1 MKIERT
7 KNTLRNVITGLLNKV
22 VLLFFP
28 FIIRTVIIQ
37 KLGSEYLGLS
47 SLFTSILQ
55 VLNLTEMGF
64 NSAIVYNLY
73 KPIANNDKDKI
84 CALMNFYKKAYTII
98 GTVILILGLAVL
110 PFLDNLISGEIPENI
125 NIYILYLIYLANTVI
140 SYFLFVYKTVLLTA
154 HQRND
159 ILNNI
164 NTILTLLQY
173 SIQIILLCVFK
184 NYYLYVIVFPIIT
197 VINNIVSGIITK
209 KRYPEYICK
218 GQIDKDTKK
227 TIKQKVSGLVIIKVC
242 QTTRNSFDS
251 IFISAFLGLTL
262 VAIYNNYYMILTGV
276 ATLIGVITAAM
287 FSGVGNSVAIESK
300 EKNYDDMIKFD
311 FMYMWITGW
320 CAICLLC
327 LFQPFVTLWLG
338 NEYLLSFWVVILLVL
353 YFYALRMGD
362 IKSIYL
368 ETAGLWWET
377 RYRAIIESIL
387 NLILNFVLGKIYG
400 LYGIIAGTLISLVII
415 NFGLGSQIVFKHY
428 FKNDKLKEYFIY
440 HMKYFLVTFLIA
452 IITLFLCELIRFD
465 GILEFTLRVF
475 ICIMIPNIL
484 YLAIYHRTENF
495 KNAKIFAMDIVEKIK
510 NRK

>member
-7 KNTLRNVITGLLNKV
+7 KNTVRNVMSGLINKV
-22 VLLFFP
+22 ILLFFP
-28 FIIRTVIIQ
+28 FVIRTVIIQ

-64 NSAIVYNLY
+64 TNAIVYNLY
-73 KPIANNDKDKI
+73 KPIAENDKDKI

-98 GTVILILGLAVL
+98 GTVILILGLVLL
-110 PFLDNLISGEIPENI
+110 PFLNNFISGEIPEDI

-164 NTILTLLQY
+164 NTILTLIQY
-173 SIQIILLCVFK
+173 TIQIILLYVFK
-184 NYYLYVIVFPIIT
+184 NYYLYVMVLPIIT
-197 VINNIVSGIITK
+197 IINNIVSGIIAK

-218 GQIDKDTKK
+218 GQINQETKK

-262 VAIYNNYYMILTGV
+262 VAIYNNYYTILTGV
-276 ATLIGVITAAM
+276 ATLMGAITTAM

-320 CAICLLC
+320 CSVCLLC
-327 LFQPFVTLWLG
+327 LFQPFVRLWLG
-338 NEYLLSFWVVILLVL
+338 NDYLLPFGVVILLVL
-353 YFYALRMGD
+353 YFYTLRMGD

-377 RYRAIIESIL
+377 RYRAMIESVV

-415 NFGLGSQIVFKHY
+415 NFGFGSQIVFKHY
-428 FKNDKLKEYFIY
+428 FKNGKLKEYFLY
-440 HMKYFLVTFLIA
+440 HIKYFLVTIFIA
-452 IITLFLCELIRFD
+452 IITLFLCELIKFD
-465 GILEFTLRVF
+465 GILGLILRTF
-475 ICIMIPNIL
+475 ICIIIPNIL
-484 YLAIYHRTENF
+484 YFAIYHGTENF
-495 KNAKIFAMDIVEKIK
+495 KNAKMFIINIVKK
-510 NRK
+510 